1 MNRHSLLWY
10 PMRVSYSSPSRLL
23 QLRDRLGVEPTVRE
37 TYVPMEYRLTEEGM
51 RLVPAIDNL
60 LFLHTTYNDLS
71 CLRASG
77 GYPPLRYIMRP
88 VIDAE
93 GTQRTEVLTVPD
105 GEMSQFMRV
114 TSERSDRVVYLRNLA
129 YACRPGARVQIAE
142 GPFRGVEGIVRSMK
156 KHLCVVVPA
165 GDVAAVAITGVPR
178 RHLIY
183 IE

>member
-1 MNRHSLLWY
+1 MNRHSLLWD

-23 QLRDRLGVEPTVRE
+23 QLRDRLGVEPSVHE
-37 TYVPMEYRLTEEGM
+37 TYVPMEYRLTAGGM

-60 LFLHTTYNDLS
+60 LFLHTTYHDLS

-77 GYPPLRYIMRP
+77 LYAPLRYIMRP
-88 VIDAE
+88 VLDAG
-93 GTQRTEVLTVPD
+93 GTQHTEVLTVPD
-105 GEMSQFMRV
+105 AQMAQFIRV
-114 TSERSDRVVYLRNLA
+114 TSERSDKVVYLRNLA

-156 KHLCVVVPA
+156 KHLCVVVPV

>member
-10 PMRVSYSSPSRLL
+10 PMRVSYSSPARLL
-23 QLRDRLGVEPTVRE
+23 DLQRRLGAEPSVRE

-77 GYPPLRYIMRP
+77 LYAPLRYIMRP
-88 VIDAE
+88 VIDAG

-129 YACRPGARVQIAE
+129 YACRPGARVMITE
-142 GPFRGVEGIVRSMK
+142 GPFAGVTGIVKSMK
-156 KHLCVVVPA
+156 KHLCVVVPVR
-165 GDVAAVAITGVPR
+165 DVAAVAITGVPK